1 MTTDASLF
9 RWRKD
14 STNGQTNDVV
24 TDADVLRRASEL
36 VERSQSDGFY
46 YTPPIVAAGL
56 RWLAS
61 RLESEPSTDG
71 DMKQP

>member
-14 STNGQTNDVV
+14 STTGQTDDLV
-24 TDADVLRRASEL
+24 TDADVLYRAAEI
-36 VERSQSDGFY
+36 VEARPYSN
-46 YTPPIVAAGL
+46 PPAGITHNVHGVYL

-61 RLESEPSTDG
+61 RLESE
-71 DMKQP
+71 DMEQP